1 MSLKNTPSQNSSD
14 ASESKRPNCP
24 DAEGPCLVYNMAK
37 GLGPEVQNISVRV
50 IGDYDEDCR
59 LTLRKNQDGFAIQV
73 ASAVKRG
80 SGNEKDLD
88 LASLH
93 LLGRKQSQRQDL

>member
-37 GLGPEVQNISVRV
+37 ALGPEVSVRV
-50 IGDYDEDCR
+50 IGDYDVDCR
-59 LTLRKNQDGFAIQV
+59 LTLQKNQDGFAIQV
-73 ASAVKRG
+73 ASAV
-80 SGNEKDLD
+80 N
-88 LASLH
+88 
-93 LLGRKQSQRQDL
+93 